1 LRAGTPFAALRD
13 INLGFETGG
22 SPFVSNDLEHLYL
35 GNNGSKIA
43 EMVRETFGA
52 PNGSTM
58 VIPNPATPYISLP
71 HGNCEN
77 IAKRLPVTWR
87 QDIGFYTWNQHDPRY
102 AKIVNS
108 PAWMQF
114 VLAGP
119 DGNDI
124 AIKVPFKLLDL
135 TLEPP
140 IVAEPTPYFPCRPW
154 DSPYGFY
161 ALGRAF
167 LQGAFLGVNYGTNK
181 IWLAQAPG
189 PDMVESQIVP
199 IEQQDAT
206 IKTTRIENFEESWAR
221 HWDPLPT
228 DGSVPTGQS
237 PFSTFGGLLGI
248 NDNMRVMV
256 WAMVAIG
263 ALLWFGHRRLRTATV
278 AYRFNEPVNSIKRP
292 LPIGEDCRDGSK
304 YVQYG

>member
-1 LRAGTPFAALRD
+1 M
-13 INLGFETGG
+13 I
-22 SPFVSNDLEHLYL
+22 
-35 GNNGSKIA
+35 
-43 EMVRETFGA
+43 RESFGA

-77 IAKRLPVTWR
+77 IAKRLPVTW
-87 QDIGFYTWNQHDPRY
+87 QPDIGFYTWNQHDPRY
-102 AKIVNS
+102 TKIVNS

-114 VLAGP
+114 VLQGP
-119 DGNDI
+119 DGHDI

-154 DSPYGFY
+154 DSAYGFY

-189 PDMVESQIVP
+189 PDMVDSRIVP

-206 IKTTRIENFEESWAR
+206 IKTTRIESFEESWAR
-221 HWDPLPT
+221 HWDPLPVEAST
-228 DGSVPTGQS
+228 NISRS
-237 PFSTFGGLLGI
+237 PFSTFGGLLSI
-248 NDNMRVMV
+248 NDNMHVILA
-256 WAMVAIG
+256 AMVAIG
-263 ALLWFGHRRLRTATV
+263 ALLWLALRRLRTTTV
-278 AYRFNEPVNSIKRP
+278 ADRFHGPVNSIKHP
-292 LPIGEDCRDGSK
+292 LLMGEACRDESK
-304 YVQYG
+304 TVQYR